1 MSKPKRVKDIFKI
14 GGYVLLLGL
23 AVFILKLYTTD
34 ADEWREDNREKII
47 CDAVVNKSNVSDD
60 MGEIKKLVV
69 TFEHGKL
76 EVDCAPIE
84 NE

>member
-76 EVDCAPIE
+76 EVDCDPTE

>member
-69 TFEHGKL
+69 AFEHGKL
-76 EVDCAPIE
+76 EVDCDPTE